1 MELRVLGCHG
11 GETPKHRTS
20 SFLLDGTTAIDAGAV
35 TSMLALEDQHRIE
48 HVLVSHAHLDHVRD
62 LATMADNRCQQGGKS
77 LVVAAI
83 PETIA
88 VLKKHFFND
97 LLWPDFTKIPT
108 GENPTIIFQPITPEL
123 PVVISGMKVTP
134 VLVNHTIDAAG
145 FVVETASGALAYSGD
160 TGPTDR
166 FWELLD
172 RTPSLEVLLQE
183 ISFPN
188 EHHRL
193 AKVSGHHTPESLALD
208 LAKRHE
214 HPHLPTLLYHIKPV
228 FEREVESQVRGIKG
242 GDIQLCRLGQVFKF

>member
-1 MELRVLGCHG
+1 
-11 GETPKHRTS
+11 
-20 SFLLDGTTAIDAGAV
+20 
-35 TSMLALEDQHRIE
+35 
-48 HVLVSHAHLDHVRD
+48 
-62 LATMADNRCQQGGKS
+62 MADNRCQQGGPP
-77 LVVAAI
+77 LVIAAI
-83 PETIA
+83 PETLA
-88 VLKKHFFND
+88 VLRKHFFND
-97 LLWPDFTKIPT
+97 LLWPDFSKIPT